1 MRFTVRDCRRDDF
14 DTLWAIDQSCFD
26 PEIAYSRY
34 ELRAYVRRF
43 GAFTLVA
50 ESDEHVPDPQN
61 SHPRANDSADPRS
74 SILAFVVAESSR
86 HGMGHIITIDVRPA
100 ARRHRVGSALLD
112 VAEKRLRAAKCHA
125 VRLETAVDNASA
137 LSFYK
142 RHGYDVI
149 KVIPHYYSNGVDALL
164 LEKKLLSIEPSS

>member
-1 MRFTVRDCRRDDF
+1 MRFTVRDYRPGDF
-14 DTLWAIDQSCFD
+14 NTLFEIDQSCFD

-34 ELRAYVRRF
+34 ELQLYLNRS

-50 ESDEHVPDPQN
+50 ESSEQLTNPN
-61 SHPRANDSADPRS
+61 GS

-86 HGMGHIITIDVRPA
+86 RVGHIITIDVRPHV
-100 ARRHRVGSALLD
+100 RRHHIGSALLD
-112 VAEKRLRAAKCHA
+112 AAEARLGAAKCHM

-149 KVIPHYYSNGVDALL
+149 KVIPHYYSNGLDALL
-164 LEKKLLSIEPSS
+164 LEKNLLSGESSS